1 MKKAIKWMFVS
12 SPILIAAPAIVS
24 CAPINKAVT
33 TLKNKAIWQVEQE
46 IDDFFKDKTE
56 DKDTEKLKE
65 DVKKL
70 LKDLKSK
77 EISKNYSIANFLAD
91 SKNEFIS
98 LVNSFWQLKIGKAK
112 KAFEY
117 FAIYDDFRNW
127 LLKNNIDAPANKKVK
142 EKVDNFVKTNFDNG
156 KIDFNN
162 FSLEDIDKHKD
173 KLNKFVEEIKD
184 EIKDPELKKIVENAS
199 SNLNGIKEFL

>member
-24 CAPINKAVT
+24 CAPINKTVT
-33 TLKNKAIWQVEQE
+33 TLKNKVIWQVEQE

-77 EISKNYSIANFLAD
+77 EISKNYSIANFLAN
-91 SKNEFIS
+91 SKDEFIS
-98 LVNSFWQLKIGKAK
+98 LVNNFWKLKIGKAK
-112 KAFEY
+112 KVFEY
-117 FAIYDDFRNW
+117 FAVYDDFRNW
-127 LLKNNIDAPANKKVK
+127 LLKNNIDDPINKDVK
-142 EKVDNFVKTNFDNG
+142 EKVNKFIEENFDDG

-162 FSLEDIDKHKD
+162 FSLDDIDKHKD
-173 KLNKFVEEIKD
+173 KLNKFVEEVKS
-184 EIKDPELKKIVENAS
+184 EIKDPKLNELVSNAS
-199 SNLNGIKEFL
+199 SKLKEILK